1 MLAVMILT
9 WTVLV
14 FRNSLWVN
22 VMRRNKIDYGSV
34 KSFVDDLE
42 ERGTVSVRVAFVL
55 RSAEVYPLL
64 WRFVLRR

>member
-14 FRNSLWVN
+14 LKNSLRVN
-22 VMRRNKIDYGSV
+22 VMRRNKIDYSSV

-42 ERGTVSVRVAFVL
+42 ERGTVSVRVAIVL